1 MKLLYDI
8 IGAQSTTI
16 NSQQETIEAQNT
28 KISELESKINFE
40 KVIITS
46 ELESLEITSMMKSEK
61 DTFKHRLLHRD
72 LFQLKIQMKKVE
84 KMKLNKRKQNFL
96 RR

>member
-1 MKLLYDI
+1 MIISTSTEDKSETTIPSMKLLYDI

-40 KVIITS
+40 VVDS
-46 ELESLEITSMMKSEK
+46 
-61 DTFKHRLLHRD
+61 
-72 LFQLKIQMKKVE
+72 
-84 KMKLNKRKQNFL
+84 
-96 RR
+96 